1 MVSDMMT
8 AEQLKS
14 SILQLAMQGKL
25 VEQRPEE
32 GTGEE
37 LYKEIVKERQRLVK
51 EGRIKKDKEQSEK
64 NEEPPFDIPESWQWA
79 KLNDIVAK
87 TIKRGKSPKYVQ
99 KSNTL
104 VFAQKCNTKAGFI
117 DISLCLFL
125 DEKQLS
131 KYPDDEFMLNEDIV
145 INSTGNGTL
154 GRVGIYRDS
163 DNPNKLPLVPDSH
176 VTVIRCSRLM
186 DVGYVFYC
194 LKYYQPYMEKLG
206 SGSTN
211 QTELGAGVLK
221 DLSFPLPPL
230 AEQKRIVA
238 KIEELMPFVEQYAAA
253 STKLNTLNASF
264 PETMK
269 KSILQEAVQGKLV
282 PQDPNDEPASL
293 LLKKIAE
300 EKKRLIKEGKI
311 KKQKPLPEITEDE
324 IPFDIPESWEWIRIG
339 MVTDVKGGK
348 RVPKGKSVIDSPTP
362 HIYIRVT
369 DMKNQTIVSDKL
381 KYITEDVYQEIK
393 QYTINKED
401 LYLTIAGTIGAVG
414 VVPDMFDGM
423 NLTENAVKLCN
434 ILIYKDYLLRV
445 IQSPLVQAQFV
456 DRTNK
461 VAQPKLAIVRI
472 ESTLIPLPPLEEQ
485 KRIVEMIDKLLLF
498 IDGLDG

>member
-1 MVSDMMT
+1 MMT

-414 VVPDMFDGM
+414 VVTDMFDGM